1 MGVIPFLVK
10 TAEHSVWCGQV
21 HALVTHHAMGQHVE
35 RISKKNSL
43 KPNVAS
49 HNNASWYTDTDGFL
63 EHTPSGGCLYYKR
76 PTLLLFW
83 EVPPCIWVLFS
94 YLFRYSMSFD

>member
-49 HNNASWYTDTDGFL
+49 HNNASWYTDTDRFL
-63 EHTPSGGCLYYKR
+63 EHSPSGGSS
-76 PTLLLFW
+76 PEDNSGVFFGGGH
-83 EVPPCIWVLFS
+83 PS
-94 YLFRYSMSFD
+94 YQSV